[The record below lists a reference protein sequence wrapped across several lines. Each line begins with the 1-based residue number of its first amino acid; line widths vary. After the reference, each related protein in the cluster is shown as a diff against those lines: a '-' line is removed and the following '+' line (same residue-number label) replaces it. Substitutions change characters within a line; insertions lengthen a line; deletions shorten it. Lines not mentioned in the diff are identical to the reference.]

1 MKILVTGAAGF
12 IGAAL
17 SEKLLRRGD
26 QLVGIDN
33 LNEYYDVNLKNSR
46 LNRLSSH
53 SGFSFLSL
61 DISDRSGVS
70 DLLLNGGFDVVVN
83 LAAQAGVRYSME
95 NPSAY
100 IDANLVGFGNILEGC
115 RQGKIGHLVYASSS
129 SVYGSNTKLPFSE
142 TDLVEHPISLYAA
155 TKKANE
161 LMAHVY
167 SHLYRLPTT
176 GLRFFTVYGPWGR
189 PDMALFK
196 FTKGIL
202 EGTPIP
208 VYNRG
213 EMVRDFTYIDDIV
226 EAVIRVIDQPPE
238 SLPSNSEE
246 REGGTVAATP
256 YRIYNIGNNRPV
268 PLMDYI
274 QALEKAL
281 GCKAHLD
288 LLPMQPGDVAATEA
302 DVSRLVADF
311 GYRPQVQVGE
321 GITRFVEWYR
331 GYYSGQ
337 VNG

>member
-1 MKILVTGAAGF
+1 
-12 IGAAL
+12 
-17 SEKLLRRGD
+17 
-26 QLVGIDN
+26 
-33 LNEYYDVNLKNSR
+33 
-46 LNRLSSH
+46 
-53 SGFSFLSL
+53 
-61 DISDRSGVS
+61 
-70 DLLLNGGFDVVVN
+70 
-83 LAAQAGVRYSME
+83 
-95 NPSAY
+95 
-100 IDANLVGFGNILEGC
+100 
-115 RQGKIGHLVYASSS
+115 
-129 SVYGSNTKLPFSE
+129 
-142 TDLVEHPISLYAA
+142 
-155 TKKANE
+155 
-161 LMAHVY
+161 
-167 SHLYRLPTT
+167 
-176 GLRFFTVYGPWGR
+176 
-189 PDMALFK
+189 MALFK

-274 QALEKAL
+274 QALENAL

-311 GYRPQVQVGE
+311 SYRPRVQVGE
-321 GITRFVEWYR
+321 GIARFVEWYR
-331 GYYSGQ
+331 EYYGVQ